1 MCSSLTLHLLLLA
14 WLLHAPAPTF
24 VAPSSVQM
32 GERGGSVTPLYLSNR
47 TGNEDSAALTKSS
60 APRTTAG
67 RQARLTWKKDVQRQ
81 EHDEKLLSQLEN
93 DERARGSSL
102 SNPAPAAG
110 SPFGSLSVGTITG
123 AEVRP
128 ALPIV
133 SLDPDMTASE
143 LAGIQGDVVI
153 EITIDDAGNI
163 VEMKVVRSLGT
174 VIDQKV
180 LAALRNWR
188 FRPATRDG
196 AAIASKQD
204 VYYHFPR

>member
-1 MCSSLTLHLLLLA
+1 
-14 WLLHAPAPTF
+14 
-24 VAPSSVQM
+24 
-32 GERGGSVTPLYLSNR
+32 
-47 TGNEDSAALTKSS
+47 
-60 APRTTAG
+60 
-67 RQARLTWKKDVQRQ
+67 
-81 EHDEKLLSQLEN
+81 
-93 DERARGSSL
+93 
-102 SNPAPAAG
+102 
-110 SPFGSLSVGTITG
+110 
-123 AEVRP
+123 
-128 ALPIV
+128 
-133 SLDPDMTASE
+133 MTASE